1 MIAVPTRPSR
11 RRRNACLIAAGA
23 GAALLVVAARQGG
36 QAWLPSYLF
45 VWLFVL
51 GLSLG
56 SLAWIAVHNLTG
68 GDWGRAVRPFA
79 QAALRLFPVCALLA
93 VPLLFAPA
101 LLLPWMGAT
110 AAADAGLASGQHWY
124 LNSTF
129 FFLRAAVYFLIWL
142 GLARMLR
149 DDHARSSLQG
159 ASAIGFVLYAL
170 TTTFAAV
177 DWTMSLTP
185 SWHST
190 VFGLLVGTNQAL
202 AALAA
207 AILYANAV
215 APKADAPLRARFHD
229 LGNLSLAL
237 VLVWAYLAFVQFLII
252 WIEDLPDEIAWL
264 LLRSRTSWRALT
276 WFVVIA
282 HFLLPFLL
290 LLSRRAKRAPALAGF
305 IEELARAQKLEVTDS
320 VDRAEIPHGKK
331 FTERA
336 TTIHLRK
343 SGLLAIAKFLESVE
357 TSGYPVTVSQL
368 DLRRRAGEPDS
379 YDIEV
384 SISAYDRVEAS
395 ASAPSTGGHPSP

>member
-142 GLARMLR
+142 GLARMRR

-290 LLSRRAKRAPALAGF
+290 LLSRRAKRAPALLAGISAVVLSACLADTF
-305 IEELARAQKLEVTDS
+305 WLVVPIFRPQGFELRWGDLGALLAVGGLWLGCLTHVIGLPTADPLRGELAPGRGEHGTQRA
-320 VDRAEIPHGKK
+320 
-331 FTERA
+331 
-336 TTIHLRK
+336 
-343 SGLLAIAKFLESVE
+343 
-357 TSGYPVTVSQL
+357 
-368 DLRRRAGEPDS
+368 
-379 YDIEV
+379 
-384 SISAYDRVEAS
+384 
-395 ASAPSTGGHPSP
+395 